1 MDGEATKKQQ
11 QRAQQRESEE
21 AEQQESVLVNNDN
34 EERLI
39 DILAKRIVESK
50 DHRSREEEILNFLA
64 EWLHTTI
71 CNMEYSSRRKRRK
84 ARKNEEERCENLV
97 EALNILEE
105 HYKTMKY
112 VMSKAAEY
120 EEMEMK
126 EEMSV
131 GEDEYEEYNAEHDDD
146 DDMEVDFMSDEVRK
160 SGGGKE

>member
-1 MDGEATKKQQ
+1 MDGEERKK
-11 QRAQQRESEE
+11 RAQQAQRESEE
-21 AEQQESVLVNNDN
+21 AEQRESVLANNDN
-34 EERLI
+34 EERWI

-50 DHRSREEEILNFLA
+50 DHRSREEEILNFLV

-84 ARKNEEERCENLV
+84 ARKNVEERCENLV

-120 EEMEMK
+120 EELEME
-126 EEMSV
+126 EEVSV
-131 GEDEYEEYNAEHDDD
+131 GEDEYEEYNAEHDDGG
-146 DDMEVDFMSDEVRK
+146 DDMEVDFMSGEVRK
-160 SGGGKE
+160 RGGGKE

>member
-1 MDGEATKKQQ
+1 
-11 QRAQQRESEE
+11 
-21 AEQQESVLVNNDN
+21 VLANNDN
-34 EERLI
+34 EERWI

-84 ARKNEEERCENLV
+84 ARKNVEERCENLV

-105 HYKTMKY
+105 HYKTMKD

-120 EEMEMK
+120 EELEMK
-126 EEMSV
+126 EVSI
-131 GEDEYEEYNAEHDDD
+131 GEDEYEEYNAEHDDGGD
-146 DDMEVDFMSDEVRK
+146 EMEVDFMSGEVRK
-160 SGGGKE
+160 REGGKE